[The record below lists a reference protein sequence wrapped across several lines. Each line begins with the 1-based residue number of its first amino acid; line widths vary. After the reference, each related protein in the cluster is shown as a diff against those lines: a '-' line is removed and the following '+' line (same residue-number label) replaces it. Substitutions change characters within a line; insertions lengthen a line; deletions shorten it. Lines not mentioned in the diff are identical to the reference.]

1 MRPFQIVV
9 VGIFG
14 LFAIIGLVV
23 FSMFSGFDGKEDAVG
38 EVVIWGVLPQRA
50 VDTVLQNLT
59 QTEGERF
66 KGVTYVEKQ
75 PARFAQETIEAIAVG
90 SGPDLLILPHDLIV
104 RLSGTLYEIPAETYP
119 PRSFR
124 DLYADGTD
132 IFLTDTGAY
141 GIPLAINP
149 LIMYWNR
156 PLLGSAGIAGAP
168 QYWEQLSAFVPQ
180 MTRVDDAQNI
190 SQSAVALGEYV
201 NITNAHAILATILFQ
216 AGNTIVE
223 RRMGM
228 VQSTLDARDSTSA
241 SSAET
246 ALRFYTGFSNPVQ
259 SIYSWNRSLPASQQ
273 MFLRGD
279 LALYFGMASEH
290 AFIRASNPNLNFDV
304 AQIPQPQTAAVKS
317 TYGTIYALSVVKNS
331 DNIGGAYTTAITLT
345 LPEASK
351 AIAEAS
357 GMAPARRTLL
367 AEQQTDPY
375 RSVVHAATLIAR
387 GWLSPDPAQT
397 NAVLKTLVETT
408 ISGRYRPAEAVAN
421 AHRALNELLQ

>member
-1 MRPFQIVV
+1 MRPFQIIV

-14 LFAIIGLVV
+14 FFAVVGLVV
-23 FSMFSGFDGKEDAVG
+23 FSMFSGFDGKENVVG
-38 EVVIWGVLPQRA
+38 DVVIWGVLPQRA
-50 VDTVLQNLT
+50 VDTVLQNLA

-104 RLSGTLYEIPAETYP
+104 RLSGALYEIPAETYP

-124 DLYADGTD
+124 DLYADGAD
-132 IFLTDTGAY
+132 IFLTDTGTY

-156 PLLGSAGIAGAP
+156 PLLGSAGIAGVP
-168 QYWEQLSAFVPQ
+168 QYWEQLNAFVPQ
-180 MTRVDDAQNI
+180 MTRVDNAQNI
-190 SQSAVALGEYV
+190 NQSAVALGEYA

-216 AGNTIVE
+216 AGNTIAE
-223 RRMGM
+223 RRMGV
-228 VQSTLDARDSTSA
+228 VQSTLDARDGNRT

-273 MFLRGD
+273 VFLRGD

-290 AFIRASNPNLNFDV
+290 AFIRASNPNLDFDV

-317 TYGTIYALSVVKNS
+317 TYGTVYALSVVKNS
-331 DNIGGAYTTAITLT
+331 KNIEGAYTTAITLT

-367 AEQQTDPY
+367 AEPQTDPY
-375 RSVVHAATLIAR
+375 RSVVHTATLIAR
-387 GWLSPDPAQT
+387 GWLSPDPAQA
-397 NAVLKTLVETT
+397 NEVLKTLVETT